1 MLDNLLSDLVDIKE
15 AENNSPFSNDGAYET
30 IAVEKERIVEKW
42 KSLSKEEKQE
52 YKGDIKK
59 YFRREG
65 LNEAQGS
72 DLTPSKNY
80 YLLKKEISARLES
93 GDPSI
98 LLPINDL
105 HFEQAILELVENM
118 ENTEHV
124 RELYKVRKRAV
135 GDSRNAGISMSEAS
149 RVRNCMRQGR
159 ELYLAGKSGS
169 LMVKPLN
176 FFYSLTAYAYAFI
189 ILNNPIRISLDSL
202 PGSHGLNY
210 IPDGMKNQV
219 GGDMPQGTFS
229 DLLCAFPTLNVRN
242 AEFSIQQDASFSLI
256 EFFKKRHTIG
266 VGTLLSMIPEI
277 REYYRIATGEVG
289 RTHPLSVSMGKSDRS
304 IVWEFQIGDGERRPN
319 LSDVENSFKGFN
331 VSERFG
337 KYNISVPASDAFKI
351 SACISCDARGNL
363 WYIENPFYPVVFPEV
378 CIHFMLTSI
387 LSNLMRYSPDH
398 WGSVLLNET
407 NTDHSLIVRKYLSAF
422 ENKFPILILRSISK
436 YFPYVVES

>member
-1 MLDNLLSDLVDIKE
+1 MLDNLLSGLIEITE
-15 AENNSPFSNDGAYET
+15 AENNSPFKNDGAYEA
-30 IAVEKERIVEKW
+30 IATKKQDLVEKW
-42 KSLSKEEKQE
+42 KVFSKEERRE
-52 YKGDIKK
+52 NGGDLKK
-59 YFRREG
+59 YFRKEG
-65 LNEAQGS
+65 LNEANDS
-72 DLTPSKNY
+72 DLNSSKNY
-80 YLLKKEISARLES
+80 YLLKKEINARLAAD
-93 GDPSI
+93 DPSR

-124 RELYKVRKRAV
+124 RELYKIRKRAV
-135 GDSRNAGISMSEAS
+135 GDSRNAGISASEAS

-159 ELYLAGKSGS
+159 ELYLAGKTGS

-189 ILNNPIRISLDSL
+189 ILNNPIRTSLDSL

-210 IPDGMKNQV
+210 IPDGMKSQV

-242 AEFSIQQDASFSLI
+242 AEFSIQQDASQSLL

-266 VGTLLSMIPEI
+266 VGTLLSMVPEI
-277 REYYRIATGEVG
+277 REYYRITTGEIG
-289 RTHPLSVSMGKSDRS
+289 RTHPLSVSMGKNDRN
-304 IVWEFQIGDGERRPN
+304 IVWEFQVGDGERRPS
-319 LSDVENSFKGFN
+319 LSDVECSFEGFP

-337 KYNISVPASDAFKI
+337 KYIVSVPASDAFKI
-351 SACISCDARGNL
+351 SASISCDARGNL
-363 WYIENPFYPVVFPEV
+363 WYIENPFHPVVFPEI
-378 CIHFMLTSI
+378 CIHFMLTST

-407 NTDHSLIVRKYLSAF
+407 NSDQSLITRKYLSAF
-422 ENKFPILILRSISK
+422 ENKLPILILRSISK
-436 YFPYVVES
+436 YFPYVIES

>member
-1 MLDNLLSDLVDIKE
+1 MLDNLLSGLVEIIE
-15 AENNSPFSNDGAYET
+15 AENNSPFSDDGRYEA
-30 IAVEKERIVEKW
+30 IAQKKQSLVERWKTFSAEERRNNG
-42 KSLSKEEKQE
+42 
-52 YKGDIKK
+52 GDLKK
-59 YFRREG
+59 YFKQEG
-65 LNEAQGS
+65 LNENLEPSLNA
-72 DLTPSKNY
+72 SKNF
-80 YLLKKEISARLES
+80 YLLKKEIDSRLTTD
-93 GDPSI
+93 DPSR

-124 RELYKVRKRAV
+124 RELYKLRKRAV
-135 GDSRNAGISMSEAS
+135 GDSKNAGINVSEAA

-189 ILNNPIRISLDSL
+189 ILNNPVRISLDSL

-210 IPDGMKNQV
+210 IPDGMKSQV

-229 DLLCAFPTLNVRN
+229 DLLCSFPTLSVRSSD
-242 AEFSIQQDASFSLI
+242 FSIQQDASYSLL

-277 REYYRIATGEVG
+277 REYYRIATGEIG
-289 RTHPLSVSMGKSDRS
+289 RTHPLSVSMGKNDRS

-319 LSDVENSFKGFN
+319 LSDVENSFKGFP

-337 KYNISVPASDAFKI
+337 KYIVSVPASEASKI
-351 SACISCDARGNL
+351 SACIFCDARGNL
-363 WYIENPFYPVVFPEV
+363 WYVENPFYPVVFPEV
-378 CIHFMLTSI
+378 CIHFMLTST

-407 NTDHSLIVRKYLSAF
+407 NSDQSLITRKYLSAF